1 MSKIARRLV
10 LAGLTLTLI
19 GGVFTPT
26 LAQAATIE
34 PDTSEATVSA
44 DSVHYQF
51 NTIQSPYNII
61 TDESG
66 KTTNVPWYSP
76 TADNPNIKQTFLSA
90 DILNTDSNFK
100 TTFDAYDTADGNI
113 GKVSD
118 RMINLATN
126 GLDGNPNQS
135 LATALAATSPLN
147 VSVADFITY
156 ESDLDFT
163 YGWLFKSAAQ
173 TALKLRTQA
182 DIQAEYQK
190 DIVPKLNEIDTINP
204 DSNSDVK
211 FDYYANDFPGQASG
225 LLENADSI
233 HLTKSPEQLAKLNLQ
248 ASSDQEKA
256 LLMQPL
262 KNFIV
267 SQDGSDPANPT
278 LLADGQLSTTAH
290 PTCFVFGDSKPTT
303 PSTPSVSNATSKPV
317 TVHYVDEQGNTL
329 KPDKTLTGSLGDTYQ
344 TEALNI
350 DGYTLIKTT
359 GQESGTYTNSDQS
372 VTYAYRK
379 AAAHAANVA
388 NVASKNSA
396 IYATKKIRLYSS
408 PTFTKQAVK
417 TTYAK
422 KSRMNR
428 PMFKVIGT
436 ATSKNGVKR
445 YQVQDLNGKGTTGY
459 VTTRS
464 SYVAPVY
471 YANRPTKITV
481 INPKGLNAYAKT
493 SLTGKATH
501 YKQGQVL
508 KVKKIVTHNLTT
520 RFVLSNGAY
529 ISANKK
535 LVIAGK
541 YTMPKR
547 VQAKTA
553 VNRYGTANLT
563 NRNRHYPK
571 KAHATFTV
579 KGWAYSNAN
588 NFRKGDTL
596 RYKVAGG
603 YITGNKQFV
612 RVIN

>member
-10 LAGLTLTLI
+10 LAGLTLTLV

-26 LAQAATIE
+26 LAQAATIA
-34 PDTSEATVSA
+34 PDTSTTTVSA

-51 NTIQSPYNII
+51 NAIQSPYNII

-76 TADNPNIKQTFLSA
+76 STHMPNIKQSFLSA
-90 DILNTDSNFK
+90 DILNTDNNFK
-100 TTFDAYDTADGNI
+100 TTFDAYNSADGNI

-126 GLDGNPNQS
+126 GIDGNPNQS
-135 LATALAATSPLN
+135 LATALVATSPLK
-147 VSVADFITY
+147 VSVADFIKY
-156 ESDLDFT
+156 ESELDFT
-163 YGWLFKSAAQ
+163 FAWLFKSAAQ
-173 TALKLRTQA
+173 TELKLRTQA
-182 DIQAEYQK
+182 DIQADYQK
-190 DIVPKLNEIDTINP
+190 NVVPKLQDIDTINP
-204 DSNSDVK
+204 NANSEVK
-211 FDYYANDFPGQASG
+211 FDYYAYQFPEQASG
-225 LLENADSI
+225 VLDNVNNTI
-233 HLTKSPEQLAKLNLQ
+233 HLTESTEEIAKLNLQ
-248 ASSDQEKA
+248 ASSNQEKA
-256 LLMQPL
+256 LLTQPL
-262 KNFIV
+262 KNFII
-267 SQDGSDPANPT
+267 SQDGSDLNNSA
-278 LLADGQLSTTAH
+278 LLADGQLSTTAY
-290 PTCFVFGDSKPTT
+290 PSCFVFGDSKPTT
-303 PSTPSVSNATSKPV
+303 PIVSSATSKPV
-317 TVHYVDEQGNTL
+317 TVHYIDEQGHTL
-329 KPDKTLTGSLGDTYQ
+329 KPDKVLTGSLGDTYK
-344 TEALNI
+344 TESLNI

-359 GQESGTYTNSDQS
+359 GQESGTYMSSDQS
-372 VTYAYRK
+372 VTYTYHKNIVNA
-379 AAAHAANVA
+379 VA
-388 NVASKNSA
+388 KGSA
-396 IYATKKIRLYSS
+396 IYATKKIHLYSS

-422 KSRMNR
+422 KSRLNR

-445 YQVQDLNGKGTTGY
+445 YQVQDLNGKGTVGY
-459 VTTRS
+459 VTAKAGYT
-464 SYVAPVY
+464 APLY
-471 YANRPTKITV
+471 YAKQQGKITV
-481 INPKGLNAYAKT
+481 INPNGLNAYSNK

-508 KVKKIVTHNLTT
+508 KVKQIVSHNLTT
-520 RFVLSNGAY
+520 RFVLSNGTY
-529 ISANKK
+529 VSANKK

-541 YTMPKR
+541 YTTPKR

-579 KGWAYSNAN
+579 KGWPYSNVN

-596 RYKVAGG
+596 RYKIAGG

-612 RVIN
+612 RIIH